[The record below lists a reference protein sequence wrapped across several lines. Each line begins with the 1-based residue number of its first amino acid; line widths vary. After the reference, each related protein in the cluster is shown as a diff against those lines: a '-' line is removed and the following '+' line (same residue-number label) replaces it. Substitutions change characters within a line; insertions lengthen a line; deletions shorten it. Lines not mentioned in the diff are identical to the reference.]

1 MIKFIQTITD
11 PELKFISELDY
22 GEESEKHLEAL
33 KKVIFEQNGVVKEE
47 QYWYPYEVIELGS
60 NSLKKGHEREF
71 AICTLLI
78 ALNVKEGTD
87 SATDLEHKLET
98 HTIEYDQLPK
108 ELSELVLASYEQA
121 GC

>member
-1 MIKFIQTITD
+1 MIKFIQTITES
-11 PELKFISELDY
+11 ELKYISELDY

-33 KKVIFEQNGVVKEE
+33 KKVIFEQAGVVKEE
-47 QYWYPYEVIELGS
+47 QFWCPYEVIELGS

-71 AICTLLI
+71 AICTLLV

-87 SATDLEHKLET
+87 SATDLEYKLET
-98 HTIEYDQLPK
+98 HSNEYDQLPK
-108 ELSELVLASYEQA
+108 ELSELVLKSYAQA